1 MAQSLRA
8 SVSQVYGHGFDIL
21 TSIIGTFAS
30 SDELKN
36 NHAGASSE
44 LRSCISRKNAW
55 QESKTIY
62 SHVPADLI
70 QDMYLRELKAYKPP
84 PLKGSDAEGHVQKF
98 TPPSAPKSPEETNLA
113 SEMQDYENQAVEVEG
128 QAAAGEGE
136 VGGEEDFFEDIE
148 KMDEDEGVH
157 H

>member
-44 LRSCISRKNAW
+44 LRSCISRKNA
-55 QESKTIY
+55 
-62 SHVPADLI
+62 
-70 QDMYLRELKAYKPP
+70 ELKAYKPP

-136 VGGEEDFFEDIE
+136 AGGEEDFFEDIE

>member
-21 TSIIGTFAS
+21 TSMLGTSAS
-30 SDELKN
+30 SYELKN
-36 NHAGASSE
+36 NHAGPSSE
-44 LRSCISRKNAW
+44 LRSCISREN
-55 QESKTIY
+55 T
-62 SHVPADLI
+62 
-70 QDMYLRELKAYKPP
+70 ELKAYKPP

-136 VGGEEDFFEDIE
+136 AGGEEDFFEDIE

>member
-1 MAQSLRA
+1 
-8 SVSQVYGHGFDIL
+8 
-21 TSIIGTFAS
+21 
-30 SDELKN
+30 
-36 NHAGASSE
+36 
-44 LRSCISRKNAW
+44 
-55 QESKTIY
+55 
-62 SHVPADLI
+62 
-70 QDMYLRELKAYKPP
+70 MYLRELKAYKPP

-136 VGGEEDFFEDIE
+136 EGGEEDFFEDIE

>member
-8 SVSQVYGHGFDIL
+8 SGRLLARMSSRTTTRVPRRS
-21 TSIIGTFAS
+21 FAI
-30 SDELKN
+30 
-36 NHAGASSE
+36 ASVA
-44 LRSCISRKNAW
+44 RM
-55 QESKTIY
+55 
-62 SHVPADLI
+62 PDLI

-113 SEMQDYENQAVEVEG
+113 SEMQDYENQTVEIEG

-136 VGGEEDFFEDIE
+136 EGGEEDFFEDIE